1 VSVGERPRAR
11 MALVLVAAGLL
22 VAMAAD
28 PALAQAERIAAYDVD
43 IAIESDGSLLVVE
56 RIDYDFGALD
66 RHGIFRDIPVRLR
79 YDDTYDRIY
88 RVEDIGVEASPG
100 TPDGFELE
108 HEGAI
113 LRIRIGDPDRTITGR
128 HAYTITYRVRGALNG
143 FDDHDELYWNAIGT
157 EWSVPIEEASA
168 RVSAPA
174 EILQVACFAGPA
186 GSNLPCSETRQE
198 GSAATFSQP
207 SLDPYEGL
215 TIVVGLPQG
224 AVVPPR
230 PILDERWKFSRAFSV
245 TPLTVSVTGI
255 LLALVLFGVGW
266 LWWTQ
271 GRDRRAVGSPVD
283 IAYGTAP
290 EGQQAVPLF
299 EQGVYPVEYAP
310 PEELRPGQIGTL
322 VDEAANPLDVTAT
335 IVDLAVRGY
344 LRIEEIPKRWLLGKT
359 DWRLVMLKEADDQLL
374 GYERLLFN
382 GLFSVGD
389 LEDPEPE
396 EEEESDPGGA
406 DLAPGDPG
414 LASVK
419 LSSLRKKFHTKLAE
433 VQDALYADVV
443 RRRWFAG
450 RPDKVRQRWSAAGF
464 AVMLVGDGLIFLA
477 AWKTHLGLVPIPIAL
492 AGLVLAFGAR
502 WMPRRTAKGT
512 GLVRR
517 VLGFRTYIETAE
529 AQEARFAERENLFSR
544 YLPYAVVFGLT
555 DKWARAFARLGD
567 QPDTSWYVGTRPF
580 TYSAFASSIDGFSVS
595 TAGTIASTPSGSG
608 SSGFGGGGS
617 SGGGGG
623 GGGGGSW

>member
-1 VSVGERPRAR
+1 MSGGARAWAR
-11 MALVLVAAGLL
+11 IGMVLVVAGLL
-22 VAMAAD
+22 VGMAAD
-28 PALAQAERIAAYDVD
+28 PTFGQAERIAAYDVD
-43 IAIESDGSLLVVE
+43 IAIEHDGSLLVVE
-56 RIDYDFGALD
+56 RIDYDFGALQ
-66 RHGIFRDIPVRLR
+66 RHGIFREIPVRLR

-88 RVEDIGVEASPG
+88 RIEDISVEASPG
-100 TPDGFELE
+100 TPEGFEVE

-113 LRIRIGDPDRTITGR
+113 LRIRIGDPDRTITGS

-157 EWSVPIEEASA
+157 DWAVPIEEASA
-168 RVSAPA
+168 RVRAPA
-174 EILQVACFAGPA
+174 EILQIACFAGPN
-186 GSNLPCSETRQE
+186 GSNLPCSETRLE

-207 SLDPYEGL
+207 LLDPYEGL
-215 TIVVGLPQG
+215 TIVVGLPRG
-224 AVVPPR
+224 AVQPPL

-245 TPLTVSVTGI
+245 TPVTVSITGF
-255 LLALVLFGVGW
+255 LLALLLFGVGW

-271 GRDRRAVGSPVD
+271 GRDRRAVGSPVN
-283 IAYGTAP
+283 IAYGTVS
-290 EGQQAVPLF
+290 EGEQAVPMF

-310 PEELRPGQIGTL
+310 PEELRPGQVGTL

-359 DWRLVMLKEADDQLL
+359 DWRLVKLKEADDQLL

-382 GLFSVGD
+382 GLFSAGD
-389 LEDPEPE
+389 LEDLDLDE
-396 EEEESDPGGA
+396 EEQSDPGGA
-406 DLAPGDPG
+406 DSIRGDPG

-464 AVMLVGDGLIFLA
+464 VVMLVGVGLIFLA

-492 AGLVLAFGAR
+492 AGLILAFGAR

-555 DKWARAFARLGD
+555 DKWARAFARLGE
-567 QPDTSWYVGTRPF
+567 QPDTAWYVGTRPF
-580 TYSAFASSIDGFSVS
+580 TYDAFASSIDGFSVS